1 MIEQDRP
8 LPVPPIIPPPLSSSP
23 PAPRSR
29 RRRAPRKSLAQEL
42 LETVLLTVILFGVA
56 KFSLQTFMVDG
67 HSMDATLS
75 DREYILVDRISY
87 RFHAGG
93 YPARGDI
100 IVFVAPPDPTKDY
113 IKRVIGLPGDIVATR
128 PVTGTNGAVVNHV
141 FVNGVMLDEPY
152 IYHEGTLP
160 RIDTTAMEFENCV
173 QSCLYR
179 VKQGEVFVMGDNRNN
194 SYDSRS
200 WGPLPIGDVIG
211 RAFISYWPLD
221 HAAIIAGDSSY
232 KAAP

>member
-1 MIEQDRP
+1 MIGQDSP
-8 LPVPPIIPPPLSSSP
+8 LPSSPASTSPVPPT
-23 PAPRSR
+23 PAPRCR
-29 RRRAPRKSLAQEL
+29 RQRKSLAQEL

-93 YPARGDI
+93 YPTRGDI

-113 IKRVIGLPGDIVATR
+113 IKRVIALPGDIVSTR
-128 PVTGTNGAVVNHV
+128 AVTGTNGAVVNHV
-141 FVNGVMLDEPY
+141 FVDGVMLDEPY
-152 IYHEGTLP
+152 IYRQGTLAP
-160 RIDTTAMEFENCV
+160 IDTTAMEFENCV
-173 QSCLYR
+173 QACSYK

-200 WGPLPIGDVIG
+200 WGPLPIGNVIG
-211 RAFISYWPLD
+211 RALISYWPLD
-221 HAAIIAGDSSY
+221 HAAVITGYSSY